1 MNTIRAVIFDTDG
14 TLVASNDYHAAA
26 WIEVLHAAGHADI
39 SFERVRA
46 LIGMGGDK
54 VLPELLGIEKESS
67 EGEELSERRSATF
80 KGTYLPRLRPYPCT
94 RELLAAIRE
103 RGLEVAI
110 ASSAQTDELEPMLE
124 LAGASDLLQ
133 AQTSSSDAE
142 QSKPD
147 PDVIEATL
155 EQLGEP
161 ADAVLMVG
169 DTPYDIESAR
179 RAGVATIAFRCGGW
193 WSDEELGGAVA
204 IYDDPADLLAHLD
217 ESPLFA

>member
-26 WIEVLHAAGHADI
+26 WTDVLHAGGHGDI
-39 SFERVRA
+39 PFERVRA

-54 VLPELLGIEKESS
+54 VLPELLGVEKESP
-67 EGEELSERRSATF
+67 EGEELSEKRSARF
-80 KGTYLPRLRPYPCT
+80 KGTYLPRLRPYPRT
-94 RELLAAIRE
+94 RELLGAIRD

-110 ASSAQTDELEPMLE
+110 ASSAQTDELEPMLA
-124 LAGASDLLQ
+124 LAGAADLLE
-133 AQTSSSDAE
+133 ARTSSSDAE
-142 QSKPD
+142 RSKPD
-147 PDVIEATL
+147 PDVIHATL

-161 ADAVLMVG
+161 PEAVVMVG

-179 RAGVATIAFRCGGW
+179 RAGVATIALRCGGW